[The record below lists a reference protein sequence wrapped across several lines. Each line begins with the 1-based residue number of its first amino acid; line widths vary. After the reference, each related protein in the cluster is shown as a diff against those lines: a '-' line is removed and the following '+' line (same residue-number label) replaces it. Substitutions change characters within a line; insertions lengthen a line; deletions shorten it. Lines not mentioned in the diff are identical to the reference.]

1 MQIQLGNNKYQLE
14 IIDLKNDILNMNT
27 KFNVINSENILFKNN
42 ITNLQVDISIKNNI
56 INELTNKM
64 SVLSNN
70 CTENVNKILNL
81 QSSSQ
86 ILYHNCIEKVQ
97 DIITKNDILQ
107 DELYN
112 TESINKA
119 NIIKYNEIK
128 LKYQKITTRY
138 EDANVLNSININ
150 NQNDTIRELNMYK
163 ELNLKKTNENSV
175 LTQQLLVHMDKIN
188 KLNLSIFEKDDYL
201 KNLQRKYVNE
211 KPIIQ
216 IPEVVILPIPILTE
230 PVIVPDEKMT
240 FRRSIKISRR

>member
-27 KFNVINSENILFKNN
+27 KLNVINSENILFKNN

-56 INELTNKM
+56 INELTDKIAI
-64 SVLSNN
+64 LSDNYIQ
-70 CTENVNKILNL
+70 NVDEISNL
-81 QSSSQ
+81 KSSTQ

-97 DIITKNDILQ
+97 DIIIKNDILQ

-112 TESINKA
+112 IESINKF

-128 LKYQKITTRY
+128 LKYQKVTTSY
-138 EDANVLNSININ
+138 EDATVLNSININ
-150 NQNDTIRELNMYK
+150 NQNDIIRELNMYK

-175 LTQQLLVHMDKIN
+175 LTQQLVVHIDKIN
-188 KLNLSIFEKDDYL
+188 ILNRNIFEKDDYL
-201 KNLQRKYVNE
+201 KNLQKKYVNE

-216 IPEVVILPIPILTE
+216 ITEVILPIPILTE
-230 PVIVPDEKMT
+230 PIIVPDEKMS